1 MRVRGVVYLCTLC
14 ILLLPAW
21 SAWGQPF
28 YTVTDLGSM
37 IPLAIN
43 EDGVIVGS
51 ATIAGVQT
59 PVSWVAGH
67 QTPLAT
73 LGAGGRADAI
83 TRTMEAVGYVL
94 TTPIA
99 TQQASQ
105 WDAQGRV
112 TLLPGVTSDLASAA
126 TAKNEAGWIAGYGDI
141 PNQGGP
147 LIRAKRWSPLGV
159 VENLAPVGGS
169 DSFAGAIDASNRL
182 WGSTETATE
191 THAALWDAQGTLHD
205 LGTLGGLFATIFDVN
220 HSGIGVGLSTTA
232 SGASVAVYATAA
244 GGVQP
249 LPMLQGM
256 VELCG
261 HILARWIG
269 CNAYAIN
276 DLPQAVGSCWTS
288 APNPSLTVEHA
299 VSWQNDGSVTDLNA
313 WIDPRAGWVLG
324 HAQDMNNVG
333 QIVGQGWLNGLVR
346 GFLLTP
352 ADETTALA
360 AYEVVKDVRE
370 TLPAHVRERLP
381 AGLFH
386 R

>member
-1 MRVRGVVYLCTLC
+1 
-14 ILLLPAW
+14 
-21 SAWGQPF
+21 
-28 YTVTDLGSM
+28 M

-51 ATIAGVQT
+51 ASIAGVQT

-83 TRTMEAVGYVL
+83 TRTLEAVGYVL

-105 WDAQGRV
+105 WNAQGRL
-112 TLLPGVTSDLASAA
+112 TLLPGVTSDPASAA

-141 PNQGGP
+141 PDQGGP

-159 VENLAPVGGS
+159 VENLAPAGGS

-205 LGTLGGLFATIFDVN
+205 LGMLGGLFATIFDVN
-220 HSGIGVGLSTTA
+220 HSGIGVGFSTTA

-249 LPMLQGM
+249 LPMLQGV

-276 DLPQAVGSCWTS
+276 GVPQAVGFCWTS
-288 APNPSLTVEHA
+288 TPNPSLTVEHA

-313 WIDPRAGWVLG
+313 RIDPRVGWVLG
-324 HAQDMNNVG
+324 HAQDMNYVG
-333 QIVGQGWLNGLVR
+333 QIVGQGWLNGQV
-346 GFLLTP
+346 GCFLLTP
-352 ADETTALA
+352 ADETIALA
-360 AYEVVKDVRE
+360 AYEVVKDIRR

>member
-1 MRVRGVVYLCTLC
+1 MRIRGMVYLWTLC

-37 IPLAIN
+37 IPRPIN

-51 ATIAGVQT
+51 ASIAGVQT

-73 LGAGGRADAI
+73 LGVGGRADAI
-83 TRTMEAVGYVL
+83 TRTLEAVGYVL
-94 TTPIA
+94 TTPTA

-105 WDAQGRV
+105 
-112 TLLPGVTSDLASAA
+112 
-126 TAKNEAGWIAGYGDI
+126 
-141 PNQGGP
+141 
-147 LIRAKRWSPLGV
+147 
-159 VENLAPVGGS
+159 
-169 DSFAGAIDASNRL
+169 
-182 WGSTETATE
+182 
-191 THAALWDAQGTLHD
+191 WDAQGTLHD

-220 HSGIGVGLSTTA
+220 HSGIGVGFSTTA

-249 LPMLQGM
+249 LPMLQGV
-256 VELCG
+256 VELSG
-261 HILARWIG
+261 HILAPWIG

-276 DLPQAVGSCWTS
+276 DVPQAVGSCWTS

-299 VSWQNDGSVTDLNA
+299 VSWQNDSSVTDLNA
-313 WIDPRAGWVLG
+313 RIDPRAGWVLS
-324 HAQDMNNVG
+324 HAQDMNDVG
-333 QIVGQGWLNGLVR
+333 QIVGQGWLNGQVR
-346 GFLLTP
+346 GILLTP

-381 AGLFH
+381 VGLFH

>member
-1 MRVRGVVYLCTLC
+1 MRIRGMVYLWTLC

-51 ATIAGVQT
+51 ASIAGVQT

-83 TRTMEAVGYVL
+83 TRTLEAVGYVL
-94 TTPIA
+94 TTPTA

-105 WDAQGRV
+105 WDAQGRL
-112 TLLPGVTSDLASAA
+112 TLLPGVTSDPASAA

-141 PNQGGP
+141 PDQGGP

-159 VENLAPVGGS
+159 VENLAPAGGS

-205 LGTLGGLFATIFDVN
+205 LGMLGGLFATIFDVN
-220 HSGIGVGLSTTA
+220 HSGIGAGFSTTA

-249 LPMLQGM
+249 LPMLQGV

-276 DLPQAVGSCWTS
+276 GVPQAVGFCWTS
-288 APNPSLTVEHA
+288 ALNPSLTVEHA

-313 WIDPRAGWVLG
+313 RIDPRAGWVLG
-324 HAQDMNNVG
+324 HAQDMNDVG
-333 QIVGQGWLNGLVR
+333 QIVGQGWLNGQV
-346 GFLLTP
+346 GCFLLTP